1 MPQYLSPLKIRLL
14 RQFLLVVDEQLLAF
28 SDAAQCV
35 HTYRTAMHGFVVL
48 PFDVWFAAVVE
59 EGVERVDGNMR
70 MSVNG
75 VLAGVVPYS
84 SSQCLQ
90 DPSIKVVTSE
100 NIDAEAGEHFKGSNN
115 VCLTVERL
123 MLITVIHCCQL
134 VHKWRA

>member
-1 MPQYLSPLKIRLL
+1 
-14 RQFLLVVDEQLLAF
+14 
-28 SDAAQCV
+28 
-35 HTYRTAMHGFVVL
+35 MHGFVVL

-75 VLAGVVPYS
+75 VFAGVVPYS

-90 DPSIKVVTSE
+90 DPSIKVVISE
-100 NIDAEAGEHFKGSNN
+100 NIDAETGEHFKCSDN
-115 VCLTVERL
+115 VCLAVERL